1 MKRRNVVMNSVLAVA
16 VVGVGALGF
25 ESLGSS
31 SASTSST
38 STQTTVKRGI
48 VLSSVSASGNVI
60 VPNQV
65 ALSFSGS
72 GTVTQV
78 LVKVGDLVKAGQA
91 LAAIDGGSAKVS
103 LETAQAQLASAQA
116 QSATLKAGVT
126 ADQKAQDAAQAQQ
139 SQLSVATA
147 RASLDNAHTTADQ
160 DVVTFQAAVD
170 QANLNLSTSTAQLT
184 KDQTSLS
191 EDITALGGAQAS
203 YDPSASA
210 GESMNAMLMRYQ
222 HDQDLCQA
230 NLTTPGYAPP
240 DGVTCNQ
247 LGYLLRL
254 SQAVQG
260 QQKAVASDQTAV
272 TQGQTALTNAQNN
285 QASGLVKDQSSIASA
300 QRQLTSAQASY
311 QSTLAA
317 NRVKEAPATDAA
329 LAQQAAAVAQAQAQV
344 DNAQRALDQ
353 TVLTAPIDATVTAVN
368 GKVGD
373 QASSGASGASTG
385 AATSGFITLDDLT
398 GLQVKAGFSEA
409 DAAKVKVGQGATI
422 TFDALTN
429 TTLTGKVVSVDATQ
443 TVVQNVV
450 TYSVYISLD
459 SVPAGLKPGMTAS
472 AAVVVDKRDN
482 ALLLPSSAVRGTGTT
497 AQVTVKTGATEAS
510 QTVQIGLRGDQSVE
524 IVSGLKLGDVV
535 VTRTTSTASA
545 TNGRV
550 PAGAGGLGGA
560 VGGAGAGGGLGGRG
574 G

>member
-1 MKRRNVVMNSVLAVA
+1 
-16 VVGVGALGF
+16 
-25 ESLGSS
+25 
-31 SASTSST
+31 
-38 STQTTVKRGI
+38 
-48 VLSSVSASGNVI
+48 
-60 VPNQV
+60 
-65 ALSFSGS
+65 
-72 GTVTQV
+72 
-78 LVKVGDLVKAGQA
+78 
-91 LAAIDGGSAKVS
+91 
-103 LETAQAQLASAQA
+103 
-116 QSATLKAGVT
+116 
-126 ADQKAQDAAQAQQ
+126 
-139 SQLSVATA
+139 
-147 RASLDNAHTTADQ
+147 
-160 DVVTFQAAVD
+160 
-170 QANLNLSTSTAQLT
+170 
-184 KDQTSLS
+184 
-191 EDITALGGAQAS
+191 
-203 YDPSASA
+203 
-210 GESMNAMLMRYQ
+210 MNAMLMRYQ

-230 NLTTPGYAPP
+230 NSTTPGYAPP

-260 QQKAVASDQTAV
+260 QQKAVATDQAAV

-329 LAQQAAAVAQAQAQV
+329 LAQQAASVAQAQAQV
-344 DNAQRALDQ
+344 DNAQRTLDQ

-373 QASSGASGASTG
+373 QASGASSSGASSGT
-385 AATSGFITLDDLT
+385 ATSGFITLDDLT

-409 DAAKVKVGQGATI
+409 DAAKVQVGQSATI

-472 AAVVVDKRDN
+472 AAVVVDKREN
-482 ALLLPSSAVRGTGTT
+482 VLLLPSSAVRGTGTT
-497 AQVTVKTGATEAS
+497 AQVTVKTGATETS

-524 IVSGLKLGDVV
+524 IVSGLKVGDVV
-535 VTRTTSTASA
+535 VTRTTSTASGA
-545 TNGRV
+545 NGRV

-560 VGGAGAGGGLGGRG
+560 VTGAGGGLGGRG